1 MKTSAQTVINEL
13 STVAVVMD
21 KDSESETSFQR
32 AAERDLQ
39 AKTLRRRNLTA
50 NQFPAYCNRLHMY
63 CFKRLNLSHAGTP
76 LKPSLVWGLG
86 DDVRRISSTI

>member
-1 MKTSAQTVINEL
+1 MQKSSSRAKSKMKTSAQTVINEL

-39 AKTLRRRNLTA
+39 EDAKD
-50 NQFPAYCNRLHMY
+50 
-63 CFKRLNLSHAGTP
+63 G
-76 LKPSLVWGLG
+76 
-86 DDVRRISSTI
+86 